1 MSMRALGRQ
10 FMTKVAN
17 RGKPWVP
24 GTDAE
29 PQGRLFPGFTL
40 DRPRP
45 PAAEMEANRRIM
57 QGEGVPRRAP
67 GQTPSYNRWDPSR
80 GGWAN
85 QPDEQGKLFR

>member
-24 GTDAE
+24 GTEAE

-57 QGEGVPRRAP
+57 AGEGVPRRM
-67 GQTPSYNRWDPSR
+67 PSSGEYHRWDASK
-80 GGWAN
+80 GDWAN
-85 QPDEQGKLFR
+85 PSDDQGKLFK